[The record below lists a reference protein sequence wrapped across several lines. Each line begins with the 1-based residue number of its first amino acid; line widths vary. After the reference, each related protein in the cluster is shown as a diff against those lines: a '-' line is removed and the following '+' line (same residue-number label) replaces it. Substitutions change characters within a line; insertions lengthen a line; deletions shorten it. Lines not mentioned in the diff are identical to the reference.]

1 MESAPKEEY
10 QNSRS
15 HQELLQPERPG
26 PRSFKRQSRRS
37 KTAFASSKKREPAL
51 SSSCSATAGCLAIV
65 SLPPTTTE
73 PSMAI
78 YTETQ
83 TFKCYGIGCGA
94 QGDILDFVMLA
105 EPGMELWEAMIFLS
119 TRYGIAL
126 PERPRSWFAKQE
138 RRRPVRNAIEEAIL
152 HAARRRLYHRFFEPL
167 VLADHRRG
175 DPGARRTMLLG
186 GHRAFGQA
194 PHRQHDGVP
203 EVMVDHI
210 PEDLQQRAAI
220 AKTNGH
226 YPSPSP
232 LPS

>member
-1 MESAPKEEY
+1 MELAPKKVD

-15 HQELLQPERPG
+15 HQEPLQPERPAG
-26 PRSFKRQSRRS
+26 PRSFKRQIEAVKNGVRIEQEARTRS
-37 KTAFASSKKREPAL
+37 ELKLLGNGRL
-51 SSSCSATAGCLAIV
+51 LGNCV
-65 SLPPTTTE
+65 SPTHDDQT
-73 PSMAI
+73 PSMTI

-138 RRRPVRNAIEEAIL
+138 RQQPVRNAIAESIV

-167 VLADHRRG
+167 VLATTDEEIRVH
-175 DPGARRTMLLG
+175 DAQCFWEATEPLAKLLI
-186 GHRAFGQA
+186 ANMM
-194 PHRQHDGVP
+194 
-203 EVMVDHI
+203 EC
-210 PEDLQQRAAI
+210 QR
-220 AKTNGH
+220 
-226 YPSPSP
+226 
-232 LPS
+232 